1 MPKTI
6 RNVFDK
12 SLTFEN
18 LVLAH
23 YRAVKGK
30 RNKRE
35 VLLFEEDLETNIAN
49 IMYQLETGTYKLGKY
64 RTFKI
69 YEPKER
75 IIKSLPYK
83 DRVVHQ
89 WYVHEFIKPYF
100 LPRFIKDT
108 YACIDTRGTHLA
120 AINTQK
126 YMRDMYNKYK
136 SNYYVLK
143 CDIKK
148 YFYSID
154 KDILYSIMKK
164 HISDYKLL
172 NLTSVLIYDN
182 SDPKSIPIG
191 NYTSQFFANIYL
203 NELDQ
208 FIKKELKV
216 KYYVRYMDDFCLL
229 LPNKE
234 ICQNILNSIKIFLKN
249 NLKLEVNSKTHYYPS
264 KFGVNFCGYIIKEN
278 KIILRKTCIKNIKR
292 KLYNEDFD
300 LLSFKGHLKYASSNN
315 FIFSILKKRLK
326 IAGIKLTLYTASK
339 LDDLYVYKNLKSYI
353 RANINLVKYLK
364 DKNYLLEDI
373 VNISSL
379 SLNDIENIDNFFI
392 S

>member
-12 SLTFEN
+12 CLTFEK
-18 LVLAH
+18 LIEAH
-23 YRAVKGK
+23 YRAVEGK
-30 RNKRE
+30 RNKKE

-75 IIKSLPYK
+75 EIKSLPYK

-120 AINTQK
+120 AKNVQK
-126 YMRDMYNKYK
+126 YMIAMRNKYN
-136 SNYYVLK
+136 SYYILK

-154 KDILYSIMKK
+154 KNTLYKIMQKYIKDI
-164 HISDYKLL
+164 KLL
-172 NLTSVLIYDN
+172 SLTKVFIYDN
-182 SDPKSIPIG
+182 KEEKGIPIG

-203 NELDQ
+203 NELDKY
-208 FIKKELKV
+208 IKEELKI

-229 LPNKE
+229 LPNKD
-234 ICQNILNSIKIFLKN
+234 ICKNILDKINLFLKN
-249 NLKLEVNSKTHYYPS
+249 YLKLEMNDKTYYYPS
-264 KFGVNFCGYIIKEN
+264 KFEVNFCGYIIKEN
-278 KIILRKTCIKNIKR
+278 KIILRKRFIKNIK
-292 KLYNEDFD
+292 KKMKKDDFE
-300 LLSFKGHLKYASSNN
+300 LLNFKGHLIHANSNN
-315 FIFSILKKRLK
+315 FIINILKNRLK
-326 IAGIKLTLYTASK
+326 IDGINK
-339 LDDLYVYKNLKSYI
+339 VIYI
-353 RANINLVKYLK
+353 A
-364 DKNYLLEDI
+364 DKFEDI
-373 VNISSL
+373 TISKNIKIIIEDEINKVKEL
-379 SLNDIENIDNFFI
+379 FNNNYDINIIDNKLLLNLNDINKIIFNLNK
-392 S
+392 